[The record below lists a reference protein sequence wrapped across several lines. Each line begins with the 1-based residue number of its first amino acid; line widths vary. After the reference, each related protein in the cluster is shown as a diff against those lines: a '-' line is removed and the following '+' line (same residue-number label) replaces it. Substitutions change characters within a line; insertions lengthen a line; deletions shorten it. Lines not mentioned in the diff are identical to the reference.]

1 MLGSNSTPFRTV
13 CPPDAIAS
21 IESIAQ
27 IADWA
32 CIVRPAAHVRSKGA
46 SEWVGM
52 AVAAHVRS
60 KGASEWVGMAVASEW
75 VGMAVAAH
83 VRSKGASEWV
93 GMAVAAPVR
102 SSWGMAVGT

>member
-1 MLGSNSTPFRTV
+1 MKHLPVGSMLGSNSTPFRTV

-60 KGASEWVGMAVASEW
+60 KGASEWVGMAVA
-75 VGMAVAAH
+75 
-83 VRSKGASEWV
+83 
-93 GMAVAAPVR
+93 APVR